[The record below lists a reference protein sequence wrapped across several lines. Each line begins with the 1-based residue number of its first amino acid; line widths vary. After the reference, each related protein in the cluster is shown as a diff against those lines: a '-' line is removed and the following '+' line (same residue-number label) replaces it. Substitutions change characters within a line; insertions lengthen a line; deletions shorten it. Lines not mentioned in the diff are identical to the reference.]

1 MRKGKGKIR
10 GKTTSKWKWSRRGG
24 GTGAKVVNRKGR
36 RERSEGDIGKRVVD
50 GRKGGWTKGHGE
62 DDLRNGDEQK
72 RLGKWG

>member
-1 MRKGKGKIR
+1 
-10 GKTTSKWKWSRRGG
+10 
-24 GTGAKVVNRKGR
+24 VVNRKGR

-72 RLGKWG
+72 RLGKRG